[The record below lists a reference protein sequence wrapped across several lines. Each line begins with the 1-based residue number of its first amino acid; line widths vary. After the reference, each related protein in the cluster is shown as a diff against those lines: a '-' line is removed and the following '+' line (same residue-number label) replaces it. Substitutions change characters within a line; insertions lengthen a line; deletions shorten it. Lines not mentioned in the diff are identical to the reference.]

1 MAYLARALSS
11 VGRSVA
17 RRGTSQPTN
26 IASPTNT
33 FPTMALTTACKRCM
47 TIRQDYGTH
56 QSQVFTRI
64 ISHQQIRRRHT
75 SQDYQDLAS
84 FLREEIELELGQ
96 QPSMPKLGNFKT
108 SHDGTLVTLTDRQ
121 GDEKITISF
130 DVNKSVNVQTGGEMG
145 DDMDG
150 GIVSYPEFQVSITKP
165 SGRTLTFNCNTDA
178 GSGMEEEE
186 EDLQEENFRIE
197 SVQAYRAER
206 GLDLSTIYEA
216 EAENMD
222 SNLHDML
229 LDILGE
235 KGIDDEF
242 VDGLIDLS
250 TAVEHR
256 LYVDHLKAMEE
267 FAKE

>member
-1 MAYLARALSS
+1 MAFLARTLSS
-11 VGRSVA
+11 LGRSVT
-17 RRGTSQPTN
+17 RRGTFQELS
-26 IASPTNT
+26 IATPAT
-33 FPTMALTTACKRCM
+33 TTAAMKTTPCRRNLA
-47 TIRQDYGTH
+47 TTH
-56 QSQVFTRI
+56 QSPLFTQVLA
-64 ISHQQIRRRHT
+64 HQQKRLQHT
-75 SQDYQDLAS
+75 YQGDQDLAS
-84 FLREEIELELGQ
+84 LLREEIELELGQ

>member
-1 MAYLARALSS
+1 MAYLARTLSS

-17 RRGTSQPTN
+17 RRGTAQPTN

-33 FPTMALTTACKRCM
+33 FPKMALTTACKRCLS
-47 TIRQDYGTH
+47 IRQDNATH
-56 QSQVFTRI
+56 QSQRFTQI
-64 ISHQQIRRRHT
+64 FSYQQIRRRHT
-75 SQDYQDLAS
+75 SQYYQDLAS
-84 FLREEIELELGQ
+84 LLRGEIELELGQ
-96 QPSMPKLGNFKT
+96 QPSMPQLGNFKT
-108 SHDGTLVTLTDRQ
+108 SHDGTMVTLTDRQ
-121 GDEKITISF
+121 GDEKVTISF
-130 DVNKSVNVQTGGEMG
+130 EVNKSVNVIQ

-186 EDLQEENFRIE
+186 DDLQEENFRIE

-235 KGIDDEF
+235 KGIDNEF

-250 TAVEHR
+250 TAVEHK

>member
-1 MAYLARALSS
+1 MAFLARTLSS
-11 VGRSVA
+11 LGRSVT
-17 RRGTSQPTN
+17 RRGAFKELSIATPTTTTTAMKTALCRRN
-26 IASPTNT
+26 
-33 FPTMALTTACKRCM
+33 LTT
-47 TIRQDYGTH
+47 TH
-56 QSQVFTRI
+56 QSPLVTQIFA
-64 ISHQQIRRRHT
+64 HQQKRQQHT
-75 SQDYQDLAS
+75 YQGDQDLAS

-108 SHDGTLVTLTDRQ
+108 SHDGTVVTLTDRQ

-130 DVNKSVNVQTGGEMG
+130 DVNKSVNVPTDGEMG

-186 EDLQEENFRIE
+186 DDLQEENFRIE

-235 KGIDDEF
+235 KGIDNEF

>member
-1 MAYLARALSS
+1 MAYLARTLSS
-11 VGRSVA
+11 LGRSVA
-17 RRGTSQPTN
+17 RRGTAQPTN
-26 IASPTNT
+26 IVSPTNT
-33 FPTMALTTACKRCM
+33 FPKMALTTACKRCLS
-47 TIRQDYGTH
+47 IRQGNATH
-56 QSQVFTRI
+56 QSQRFTQI
-64 ISHQQIRRRHT
+64 FSHQQIRRRHT
-75 SQDYQDLAS
+75 SQYYQDLAS

-108 SHDGTLVTLTDRQ
+108 SHDGTVVTLTDRQ

-130 DVNKSVNVQTGGEMG
+130 EVNKSVNVPTDGEMG

-178 GSGMEEEE
+178 GSGMEEED
-186 EDLQEENFRIE
+186 DLQEENFRIE

-235 KGIDDEF
+235 KGIDNEF

-267 FAKE
+267 FARE